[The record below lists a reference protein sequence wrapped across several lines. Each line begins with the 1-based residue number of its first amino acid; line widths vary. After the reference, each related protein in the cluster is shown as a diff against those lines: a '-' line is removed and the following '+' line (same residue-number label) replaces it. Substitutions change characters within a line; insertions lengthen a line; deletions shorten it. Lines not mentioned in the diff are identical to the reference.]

1 MSALAELIQ
10 DAGVPISRTPQR
22 LRDLPVTLSKDR
34 RVELEMVLH
43 LRDGFRALGGALLV
57 RPSISVGTTQGIAAW
72 NRLSGWRRPYA
83 KSSELLFFAE
93 DIVGHQFGLYRDEI
107 VRFNPERGTF
117 EHYAFK
123 LERWAQRVLGE
134 RIELGEA
141 VVEGWVEVGNPAL
154 ETTQKLQPSHPA
166 LLERDDVVTHTL
178 RDDVDLMTRYARL
191 FQETAAAGGDPT
203 ALDLWWWNEDDPLA
217 TRDVAESPPSPDDA

>member
-22 LRDLPVTLSKDR
+22 LRDLPVTLSKER
-34 RVELEMVLH
+34 RVELEMILH

-57 RPSISVGTTQGIAAW
+57 RPSISIGTTQGIAAW

-93 DIVGHQFGLYRDEI
+93 DIVGHQFGLYRDEV
-107 VRFNPERGTF
+107 VRFDPERGTF

-123 LERWAQRVLGE
+123 IERWAQRVLEE
-134 RIELGEA
+134 RTELGEA
-141 VVEGWVEVGNPAL
+141 LVEGWVEAGNPAL
-154 ETTQKLQPSHPA
+154 ETTQKLQPSRPA
-166 LLERDDVVTHTL
+166 VLAGEDVVTHAL

-191 FQETAAAGGDPT
+191 FRETAAADGDP
-203 ALDLWWWNEDDPLA
+203 AAVDLWWWDEEDPLA
-217 TRDVAESPPSPDDA
+217 AREVAEAPQAPQG